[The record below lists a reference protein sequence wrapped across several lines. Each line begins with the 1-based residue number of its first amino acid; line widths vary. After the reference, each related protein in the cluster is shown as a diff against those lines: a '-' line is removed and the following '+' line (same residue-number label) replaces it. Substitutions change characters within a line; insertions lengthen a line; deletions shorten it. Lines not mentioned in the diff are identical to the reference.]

1 MGTGASTTDMEPV
14 ATKSD
19 GKVVEAR
26 ETWSNKV
33 EFILACIGNVV
44 GLGNIGVS
52 LTSVSFYCTLK
63 YLFNSKF
70 ACLIITGY
78 KSGGGAFIIPYFI
91 MLVFQYS
98 FIVMYIL

>member
-44 GLGNIGVS
+44 GLGNMWR
-52 LTSVSFYCTLK
+52 FP
-63 YLFNSKF
+63 YLCKF
-70 ACLIITGY
+70 LLHIKILIQ
-78 KSGGGAFIIPYFI
+78 F
-91 MLVFQYS
+91 
-98 FIVMYIL
+98 